1 MAGTS
6 ASTDNTS
13 NRKNHLFHHANN
25 DMNQNVV
32 GIEQSRQQQLNEML
46 YGTNKERYG
55 TEIASSLFTNA
66 KFSRSRVFFIFVF
79 LKFCVKFQLYNSLS
93 ASSSKS
99 FFTSRG
105 LIYIIFQSKKNTEN
119 NFLKP

>member
-66 KFSRSRVFFIFVF
+66 KFSRSRVFLF
-79 LKFCVKFQLYNSLS
+79 LCFLS
-93 ASSSKS
+93 SA
-99 FFTSRG
+99 
-105 LIYIIFQSKKNTEN
+105 
-119 NFLKP
+119 